1 MNKLITLILG
11 QRRLML
17 TLAVMMTFSGVLAW
31 MTMPRQ
37 EDPRL
42 PPRVGLV
49 TVVYPGADPLDVERL
64 IIKPIE
70 DELATVPQIVHVSST
85 ARLGF
90 AAMTVQL
97 SDTVDLEGTERA
109 WEEVRQALELAQRE
123 FPKDAWPFELDDSR
137 FDQDSIVVAVDAPD
151 WLTARELARSLK
163 DELLTVEGVKRA
175 QLFGDPGQQ
184 ITIALNPT
192 TAQRYGV
199 SLGGLTQLLASRN
212 VTTPGGT
219 IVHGER
225 TIALRPMAE
234 FKSVEELRRTPILL
248 ESGASVELG
257 ELAQVSLEQETPET
271 GWMRLQG
278 RRVVGVGVIPKENQ
292 NISRFGQQVR
302 ARLEQVRSSAPAG
315 VSYSVVFEQPK
326 RLDMRLAD
334 LLLSLLQGT
343 IIVAFVLVLFMGP
356 RLGLL
361 VASVVPMVAMSS
373 LAMYSWGGGVLHQI
387 SIAALVIALGLLV
400 DNAIVVAEAIQLEL
414 DQGKSAA
421 DAIVESVRQL
431 ALPLATATGTT
442 LAAFVPMLLAQGPTG
457 DFTRAIPVVVM
468 ITLVTS
474 YIFAIAITPTLAGVV
489 LRPGSGGE
497 GLAGVAFAKIGGL
510 IGGVA
515 QLHPIKTLLFIGG
528 LLGLSLM
535 ALPRVTFEF
544 FPKAD
549 RNQLMIEVELPEGSH
564 LQRTDEVTQR
574 LERELLARPEVIG
587 VSSYV
592 GQGLPHFY
600 YNVIPQPRSPH
611 LAQLVVVTKT
621 IEQVEPLAAWVR
633 ELATA
638 KLPQATIIPK
648 VLGQGP
654 PVRAP
659 LELRVYAQ
667 DLGAM
672 QQVTQQA
679 LELISSSAYTRSVRH
694 DLGTGTPTLEVTI
707 NDAAAARAGLTR
719 ADVSSSLLARTRG
732 LPAGELRANSSA
744 ESIKMVV
751 RDPAGEFYPA
761 SRLPTLEVEA
771 GPRRALLDEI
781 ARTELTWR
789 PAVIMRRDRA
799 RLASVLAELEPG
811 VTFSQAL
818 KDIEPKIKAMKL
830 PKGVRVEWAGA
841 SAESSQANASILRNM
856 PIAIML
862 LLFFLLIEF
871 NSFRRVGI
879 ILGTIPLSIMGI
891 VPGLLWGEQPFGF
904 MSLLGSIALVGILV
918 NNAIVLIDQIE
929 HRREEGSPIPEAVR
943 EAVITRTRPILLT
956 VITTI
961 AGMLP
966 LALSNTSL
974 WPPMAWT
981 IIFGLMA
988 STLLTL
994 AVVPALY
1001 MLIFERGRTKARP
1014 GKAAVSAGMM
1024 ALVVGLASVMGA
1036 GSSAQAQEIT
1046 LKEVVARA
1054 QQRPRVL
1061 GAAQTVATAQ
1071 AQERIV
1077 SRQAWWPSL
1086 QVEAAAVLR
1095 APKLE
1100 IETPIGAFPQGKQ
1113 QFITT
1118 TTAIRQPLLSPAQLF
1133 GQLPAAQAAVMASS
1147 GAEGMSALMA
1157 ASEAAEAY
1165 FEIKVLD
1172 AQLEAA
1178 EQYVTNLEARLSS
1191 SQAAK
1196 ELGAAIANDISRL
1209 SIARDRA
1216 AQDVFALKRQRQVL
1230 GLRLG
1235 QSIGQD
1241 VPIWPQA
1248 ELPQW
1253 QVPDDLMRAKK
1264 MALERHPA
1272 LAAQRGQRD
1281 EAQANA
1287 DGIWWELLPT
1297 LSLQGAFIY
1306 STEER
1311 VATDW
1316 IAQGSLNL
1324 VWTPLAA
1331 GTRAAR
1337 KDLFEAQ
1344 ALRLRHELTEAER
1357 AITLGVERAF
1367 ASYEI
1372 INRDVEV
1379 WRTNVELAAD
1389 NLRIQEERQT
1399 QGQANVVDI
1408 VEAETL
1414 LRVAR
1419 ASYKSAQ
1426 VQRALARVRILGAMG
1441 TLYRSKQ

>member
-1 MNKLITLILG
+1 MNKIITLILG

-17 TLAVMMTFSGVLAW
+17 TLAVMMTLSGVTSW

-64 IIKPIE
+64 IIKPVE
-70 DELATVPQIVHVSST
+70 DELATVPQIVNVSST

-97 SDTVDLEGTERA
+97 SDATDLQGTERA

-123 FPKDAWPFELDDSR
+123 FPKDARPFELDDSR
-137 FDQDSIVVAVDAPD
+137 FDQDSIVIAVDAPD
-151 WLTARELARSLK
+151 WLQAREAARELK
-163 DELLTVEGVKRA
+163 DELLSVEGVKRA

-192 TAQRYGV
+192 TAQRYGI

-219 IVHGER
+219 IVYGER
-225 TIALRPMAE
+225 TIALRPMAD
-234 FKSVEELRRTPILL
+234 FKSIEELRRTPILL
-248 ESGASVELG
+248 KSGASVELG

-292 NISRFGQQVR
+292 NISRFGKEMQ
-302 ARLEQVRSSAPAG
+302 ARLEQVRASAPAG
-315 VSYSVVFEQPK
+315 VSYSMVFEQPK
-326 RLDMRLAD
+326 RLDMRLSE

-343 IIVAFVLVLFMGP
+343 LIVAFVLVLFMGP

-373 LAMYSWGGGVLHQI
+373 LAMYAWGGGVLHQI

-414 DQGKSAA
+414 DQGKASK
-421 DAIVESVRQL
+421 DAIIESVRQL

-457 DFTRAIPVVVM
+457 DFTRAIPIVVM

-489 LRPGSGGE
+489 LRAGSGGE
-497 GLAGVAFAKIGGL
+497 GITGAAFAKIGGM

-515 QLHPIKTLLFIGG
+515 QLHPIKTLLFIGA
-528 LLGLSLM
+528 LLALSLM
-535 ALPRVTFEF
+535 ALPRVSFEF

-549 RNQLMIEVELPEGSH
+549 RNQLMIEIELPEGSH
-564 LQRTDEVTQR
+564 LQSTDEVTQL
-574 LERELLARPEVIG
+574 LERELLARPEVVG

-621 IEQVEPLAAWVR
+621 LEQVEPLAAWVR
-633 ELATA
+633 TLAATQ
-638 KLPQATIIPK
+638 LPQATVIPK

-659 LELRVYAQ
+659 LELRIYAK
-667 DLGAM
+667 DLGDM

-679 LELISSSAYTRSVRH
+679 LKIISGSAYTRSVRH

-732 LPAGELRANSSA
+732 LPAGELRAVGSNT

-761 SRLPTLEVEA
+761 SRLATLEVEA
-771 GPRRALLDEI
+771 GPKRALLDEI
-781 ARTELTWR
+781 ANTSLTWR
-789 PAVIMRRDRA
+789 PAVIRRRDRA
-799 RLASVLAELEPG
+799 RLASILAELEPA

-818 KDIEPKIKAMKL
+818 KDIEPQIKAMKL
-830 PKGVRVEWAGA
+830 PEGVRIEWAGA
-841 SAESSQANASILRNM
+841 SAESNQANASILRNM

-891 VPGLLWGEQPFGF
+891 VPGLLWGNQPFGF

-929 HRREEGSPIPEAVR
+929 HRRREGLEIPDAVR

-1001 MLIFERGRTKARP
+1001 VLIFERGRFRRRAK
-1014 GKAAVSAGMM
+1014 GAVSAGMIVM
-1024 ALVVGLASVMGA
+1024 ALTGVMVVGSGQDAH
-1036 GSSAQAQEIT
+1036 AQELS
-1046 LKEVVARA
+1046 LKEALKRA
-1054 QQRPRVL
+1054 QQRPRVQ
-1061 GAAQTVATAQ
+1061 GAEQTVAMAQ
-1071 AQERIV
+1071 AQERLV

-1100 IETPIGAFPQGKQ
+1100 IQTPIGAFSQGKQ

-1118 TTAIRQPLLSPAQLF
+1118 TTAIKQPLLSPALLW
-1133 GQLPAAQAAVMASS
+1133 GQLPAATASLQASE
-1147 GAEGMSALMA
+1147 GAKAMSALTA
-1157 ASEAAEAY
+1157 ASETAEAY
-1165 FEIKVLD
+1165 FEIKLLD

-1178 EQYVTNLEARLSS
+1178 QQYVANLEARLSS
-1191 SQAAK
+1191 SEAAK
-1196 ELGAAIANDISRL
+1196 ELGAAIANDSSRL

-1216 AQDVFALKRQRQVL
+1216 AQDVFALKRQREVL

-1235 QSIGQD
+1235 QSVGQ
-1241 VPIWPQA
+1241 
-1248 ELPQW
+1248 ELPAW
-1253 QVPDDLMRAKK
+1253 PTAALPEWEIPSEIARAKRV
-1264 MALERHPA
+1264 ALERHPA

-1287 DGIWWELLPT
+1287 DGIWWELIPS

-1337 KDLFEAQ
+1337 QDLFEAQ
-1344 ALRLRHELTEAER
+1344 ALRVRHELTETQR
-1357 AITLGVERAF
+1357 AITLSVERAF

-1372 INRDVEV
+1372 ITRDVEV

-1389 NLRIQEERQT
+1389 NLRIQEERQA

-1441 TLYRSKQ
+1441 TLGL